1 MKKAIQVYKDNKRI
15 ESAMKHA
22 NGIEVIPAVKHVS
35 YSQSYLKLKNV
46 IHIVAHPDF
55 HTEVAIMKDK
65 LASLYAIVEDSL
77 SEVQLTLDY
86 LQQKEN
92 AVNEEYYELNV
103 TNDKIHISAITP
115 HGIFNGIQTF
125 LSLLKGQEAPYSIK
139 SVFIKDYPDFP
150 IEDICKMWHVTS

>member
-1 MKKAIQVYKDNKRI
+1 MYKDNKRI

-65 LASLYAIVEDSL
+65 LASCMRL
-77 SEVQLTLDY
+77 
-86 LQQKEN
+86 
-92 AVNEEYYELNV
+92 
-103 TNDKIHISAITP
+103 
-115 HGIFNGIQTF
+115 
-125 LSLLKGQEAPYSIK
+125 
-139 SVFIKDYPDFP
+139 
-150 IEDICKMWHVTS
+150 

>member
-1 MKKAIQVYKDNKRI
+1 M
-15 ESAMKHA
+15 
-22 NGIEVIPAVKHVS
+22 GIICYPE
-35 YSQSYLKLKNV
+35 LTL

-125 LSLLKGQEAPYSIK
+125 LSLLNCVLSTMKFNRNLVSK
-139 SVFIKDYPDFP
+139 NSFINYQFDCMTKN
-150 IEDICKMWHVTS
+150 